1 VTEHPIPSRQ
11 PSLARFFEDQY
22 GAGEAVS
29 FCLAGGT
36 PLFEAGEQP
45 DQLYYLRTGR
55 LAAKLNGVES
65 PARLALI
72 NPGEPVGEMAVI
84 AGLPHS
90 ASVVALRDSELLGLS
105 RDAFFDAV
113 RSDPE
118 LLIELSRLVLARV
131 RATTISSPMSNARR
145 VLGFFAFAPDVHAR
159 PLVATLGDSLRRLGY
174 RTATLGSEEGPAT
187 PEWFSTIESR
197 NDFVLYGVEHDE
209 ISWGAQVSRQVDAA
223 FILARAR
230 DDPSSQPADSARARW
245 SPPADLILLQEA
257 GAAEPKG
264 STAWITA
271 LRPARHFHLRQ
282 AYRPDTDRLARVISD
297 RAVGLILS
305 GGAARA
311 YAHVGAIRAL
321 RESSTP
327 IDFIGGVSM
336 GAVIGAGLAMGWDDT
351 ELDRRIRQAFV
362 ESNPVNDLTWP
373 LVAITRGETVRQRLR
388 QHFVDRMICDLWLP
402 FFCVSTNL
410 TTGHQQ
416 IHRQGLVREVLRAS
430 LSLPGVLPPVTDGDD
445 VLVDGAILNNFPADV
460 MRMLHTGPVIG
471 VDVAQDRSIEASD
484 LKGPSSF
491 VRWLTSGGWR
501 NGAPIVSVLMRAAT
515 VTASQQ
521 ATAAHEMTD
530 LLIQPKLDA
539 IEIRDWKAYEPA
551 VAEGYKAALSALASL
566 DRPVTDLRRIPSG
579 AE

>member
-1 VTEHPIPSRQ
+1 
-11 PSLARFFEDQY
+11 LY
-22 GAGEAVS
+22 
-29 FCLAGGT
+29 
-36 PLFEAGEQP
+36 EAGEPP
-45 DQLYYLRTGR
+45 DQLYYLRSGR
-55 LAAKLNGVES
+55 LAARLNGAES
-65 PARLALI
+65 PGRLALI

-84 AGLPHS
+84 AGLPH
-90 ASVVALRDSELLGLS
+90 AATVVALRDSELLALS
-105 RDAFFDAV
+105 RDAFFEAV
-113 RSDPE
+113 RTDPE
-118 LLIELSRLVLARV
+118 LLIELSRLVLTRV
-131 RATTISSPMSNARR
+131 RATTISPPTSSVQR
-145 VLGFFAFAPDVHAR
+145 VLGFFALAPGVHAR
-159 PLVATLGDSLRRLGY
+159 ALVETLGDSLRQLGY

-209 ISWGAQVSRQVDAA
+209 DTWRAQVSRQVDAL
-223 FILARAR
+223 FLLANGR
-230 DDPSSQPADSARARW
+230 DDPSSQSSESARAHW

-257 GAAEPKG
+257 DAAEPTG
-264 STAWITA
+264 STAWTTA

-282 AYRPDTDRLARVISD
+282 GYRPDTDRLARVISG
-297 RAVGLILS
+297 RAVGLVLS

-311 YAHVGAIRAL
+311 YAHVGVIRAL
-321 RESSTP
+321 RESNTP

-336 GAVIGAGLAMGWDDT
+336 GAVIGAGLAMGWDDA

-373 LVAITRGETVRQRLR
+373 LIAITRGETVRERLK
-388 QHFVDRMICDLWLP
+388 QHFVDRTICDLWLP

-410 TTGHQQ
+410 TTGRQQ

-471 VDVAQDRSIEASD
+471 VDVAHDRSIEAAD
-484 LKGPSSF
+484 LKGPSSLL
-491 VRWLTSGGWR
+491 RWLISGGWR

-521 ATAAHEMTD
+521 AAAAHELTD
-530 LLIQPKLDA
+530 VLIQPKLDA
-539 IEIRDWKAYEPA
+539 IEIRDWKAYQPA
-551 VAEGYKAALSALASL
+551 VAEGYQATFSALASL
-566 DRPVTDLRRIPSG
+566 DRPVTDLRRLPSG